1 VSSIAAVLITVAAS
15 AAIASL
21 ACGGT
26 THKAPEAVANHVI
39 IEPVDQDTDAPSAQE
54 VPVAPVQAKP
64 VRERKLVVLDPG
76 HGGDEVGSA
85 TNGVVE
91 KQSNLDMAFRVE
103 QLLIDQGVDVLLT
116 RRGDVRTAGQIAG
129 YTATRSDIQARIDIA
144 NSAYADLF
152 VSIHS
157 NGSTDA
163 GQRGVEVWY
172 DSSRSFATENLRLA
186 YLLKDRVLG
195 ELRQY
200 GYAAQ
205 DRGLFDGQ
213 CFRQRGDRC
222 VSLFVLGGAR
232 QTSREEI
239 ERRGGDPEALGFSGD
254 VPLFSRPTE
263 MPGALVELLIITN
276 AADAAVLR
284 DERGRQAIARGL
296 ATAVMEFLSAKEGG

>member
-1 VSSIAAVLITVAAS
+1 MV

-21 ACGGT
+21 ACGVDNGT
-26 THKAPEAVANHVI
+26 QKGPEQAASYVV
-39 IEPVDQDTDAPSAQE
+39 IEPLVESAAEPLAQE
-54 VPVAPVQAKP
+54 SHVALVPARPQ
-64 VRERKLVVLDPG
+64 RERKLVVLDPG

-85 TNGVVE
+85 SNGVIE
-91 KQSNLDMAFRVE
+91 KQSNLDMALRVE
-103 QLLIDQGVDVLLT
+103 QLLIDHGVDVLLT
-116 RRGDVRTAGQIAG
+116 RRGDARAANQIAG
-129 YTATRSDIQARIDIA
+129 YTAARSDIQARIDLA
-144 NSAYADLF
+144 NSAYADVF

-172 DSSRSFATENLRLA
+172 DSSRSFAGDNLQLA
-186 YLLKDRVLG
+186 HLLKDRVLG
-195 ELRQY
+195 ELRHY

-205 DRGLFDGQ
+205 DRGIFDGQ

-239 ERRGGDPEALGFSGD
+239 ERRGGDPESLGFRGD
-254 VPLFSRPTE
+254 APVFSRPTE
-263 MPGALVELLIITN
+263 MPGALVELLIVTN

-284 DERGRQAIARGL
+284 DERGRQAMARGV
-296 ATAVMEFLSAKEGG
+296 AAAVMEFLAAKEGG